1 MKKYLIVILIA
12 FFSISVK
19 AQIQFQIDEIHYKL
33 DSIQNWK
40 KLDTILIKNSNKFR
54 LILDKSALNDSPT
67 LRKITLL
74 KKFEVSKEI
83 ANLDNEKFKFG
94 EDEIQILVIKVFVI
108 TNKPIA
114 TANRNNAAN
123 IPIEKD
129 TISKEFR
136 LVIYR
141 AKEKVEKT
149 VDEKI
154 KEAVEERLSGLFNE
168 KTDTKKVL
176 MFTLNSKKILPQFTN
191 PKESAKNKDLKDSLF
206 IDSVSIT
213 FLNGKISRGGMYVKL
228 SNGDYYRN
236 QKRSFSVSKKKY
248 DKYLFIDNSIDEKG
262 IKLMEAIDFTYFQR
276 FNYPDNTTLTLTRKR
291 DTAYVE
297 NKTTISNLLNIAIY
311 SDLLSLIGRKAN
323 GIIQTELDANFITNT
338 RTWTKFDF
346 TPFSFIN
353 PYFSLAKFD
362 SKFQQIDSSKL
373 GKNNKDSI
381 DRLYINQTAYL
392 RAGLRFN
399 IFKISLWPNQEIQIN
414 GGAELVL
421 TNADSI
427 FKKDIVTI
435 NYYPE
440 IIYRV
445 HRMDNFGLEA
455 AARWLIQVPSKN
467 IEFFNSKPV
476 VFFNPQVTLY
486 YYPFSDPNKKIYLRY
501 NHFAEIGAGKSNYP
515 QIQFGYKTNLFK
527 KD

>member
-1 MKKYLIVILIA
+1 MKKYLILVIITI
-12 FFSISVK
+12 FYFSLTAR
-19 AQIQFQIDEIHYKL
+19 AQHQVINHFYNFDTAKVLKDPTKPDTLTIKET
-33 DSIQNWK
+33 DSIQVSLGNIDLNGK
-40 KLDTILIKNSNKFR
+40 GRLIK
-54 LILDKSALNDSPT
+54 ID
-67 LRKITLL
+67 LL
-74 KKFEVSKEI
+74 KNNELSQDVTTTLPSKHLLIEEDNAQALLMIFKIRQNIVSSNS
-83 ANLDNEKFKFG
+83 AMAASLPDS
-94 EDEIQILVIKVFVI
+94 
-108 TNKPIA
+108 
-114 TANRNNAAN
+114 NAK
-123 IPIEKD
+123 I
-129 TISKEFR
+129 FR
-136 LVIYR
+136 LVLYK
-141 AKEKVEKT
+141 AKEKKEKT

-154 KEAVEERLSGLFNE
+154 KEAVEERVSGLFTE
-168 KTDTKKVL
+168 KTDSKKVL
-176 MFTLNSKKILPQFTN
+176 MFTLNNKKILPLN
-191 PKESAKNKDLKDSLF
+191 PRSADSLL

-213 FLNGKISRGGMYVKL
+213 FLNGKITRGGMYVKL
-228 SNGDYYRN
+228 TNGDYYRN
-236 QKRSFSVSKKKY
+236 QRRSFSLGKKNY
-248 DKYLFIDNSIDEKG
+248 NKYLYIDNLEG
-262 IKLMEAIDFTYFQR
+262 LNRIKFLDAIDFTYLQR
-276 FNYPDNTTLTLTRKR
+276 FNYPDNGTITLTRKK
-291 DTAYVE
+291 DTIYIE

-311 SDLLSLIGRKAN
+311 SDLLALIGRKAN

-353 PYFSLAKFD
+353 PYFGLSKFD
-362 SKFQQIDSSKL
+362 SKFQQIDSSKV

-399 IFKISLWPNQEIQIN
+399 FAKISLWPNQEMQIN
-414 GGAELVL
+414 GGSELVL

-445 HRMDNFGLEA
+445 NRMDNFGLEV

-476 VFFNPQVTLY
+476 VFFNPQVSMY
-486 YYPFSDPNKKIYLRY
+486 YFPFSDPNKRIYLRY

>member
-1 MKKYLIVILIA
+1 M
-12 FFSISVK
+12 
-19 AQIQFQIDEIHYKL
+19 D
-33 DSIQNWK
+33 
-40 KLDTILIKNSNKFR
+40 
-54 LILDKSALNDSPT
+54 
-67 LRKITLL
+67 
-74 KKFEVSKEI
+74 
-83 ANLDNEKFKFG
+83 
-94 EDEIQILVIKVFVI
+94 
-108 TNKPIA
+108 
-114 TANRNNAAN
+114 
-123 IPIEKD
+123 
-129 TISKEFR
+129 
-136 LVIYR
+136 
-141 AKEKVEKT
+141 
-149 VDEKI
+149 
-154 KEAVEERLSGLFNE
+154 
-168 KTDTKKVL
+168 
-176 MFTLNSKKILPQFTN
+176 
-191 PKESAKNKDLKDSLF
+191 
-206 IDSVSIT
+206 
-213 FLNGKISRGGMYVKL
+213 
-228 SNGDYYRN
+228 
-236 QKRSFSVSKKKY
+236 
-248 DKYLFIDNSIDEKG
+248 
-262 IKLMEAIDFTYFQR
+262 AIDFTYFQR
-276 FNYPDNTTLTLTRKR
+276 FNYPDNTTLTLTRKS
-291 DTAYVE
+291 DTAYIE

-311 SDLLSLIGRKAN
+311 SDLLALIGRKAN

-338 RTWTKFDF
+338 RTWTKLDF
-346 TPFSFIN
+346 TPVSFIN
-353 PYFSLAKFD
+353 PYFGLAKFD
-362 SKFQQIDSSKL
+362 SKYQQIDSSKL

-399 IFKISLWPNQEIQIN
+399 IAKISLWPNQEMQIN
-414 GGAELVL
+414 GGSELVL

-445 HRMDNFGLEA
+445 NRMDNFGLEA